1 MMTISTY
8 KSLAQ
13 ELANLKRRLND
24 RIDEPIDAVVLFQL
38 ILQMHLKMDN
48 SNFDEESFEL
58 ASKIQNSEI

>member
-1 MMTISTY
+1 MTISTY